1 MRSTARPDS
10 VAISD
15 CAVVNFSC
23 HFSVA
28 VWCSV
33 ATACAA
39 ASRAAALICCF
50 ASAIRRATCSPI
62 AAKHQSYWLAA
73 AECAAYP
80 YRLREA
86 EAPVQPKASRL
97 LISQPIFPATTKQCP
112 HPLPHGPLR
121 PLSKQNCPNPPVEIR
136 CPTHFL
142 GAPTPVPLETVA
154 APFAAAESMPLVHAL
169 AAAAVPAP
177 RGEFP
182 ASPTYFSGRNA
193 SIGTDS
199 RGN

>member
-39 ASRAAALICCF
+39 ASR
-50 ASAIRRATCSPI
+50 
-62 AAKHQSYWLAA
+62 
-73 AECAAYP
+73 
-80 YRLREA
+80 
-86 EAPVQPKASRL
+86 L

-121 PLSKQNCPNPPVEIR
+121 PLSKQNCPNPPAEIR

-154 APFAAAESMPLVHAL
+154 ALFAAAESMPLVHAL
-169 AAAAVPAP
+169 AAALIPPP
-177 RGEFP
+177 RGE
-182 ASPTYFSGRNA
+182 SPTSP
-193 SIGTDS
+193 
-199 RGN
+199 